1 MIGDIGEHQKEDIL
15 RLKKTQM
22 KETLHGRL
30 HISVNHFLYDT
41 MTA

>member
-22 KETLHGRL
+22 KET
-30 HISVNHFLYDT
+30 VTWEAAHFCEPFPL
-41 MTA
+41 